1 MLSPGFA
8 ADHIGKKAGVAD
20 MPGTSLP
27 KPRIKFQWRFDTQT
41 GTRIGQSRFERPQK
55 LEYFVAIPTTVEL
68 FEVRLPV

>member
-27 KPRIKFQWRFDTQT
+27 KPRIKFQFTSPHEMDFLTKWTFFKSEIL
-41 GTRIGQSRFERPQK
+41 GPAGH
-55 LEYFVAIPTTVEL
+55 LNL
-68 FEVRLPV
+68 N